1 MFAKQ
6 SSVEYI
12 LEELGGHGP
21 AVGIEG
27 SGRVVQ
33 MGVCWFEK
41 ERNSPSSNN
50 SLLAV
55 GVGGAL
61 SASWHSSSAW
71 D

>member
-1 MFAKQ
+1 MFTKW

-12 LEELGGHGP
+12 PEEFGGHSP

-27 SGRVVQ
+27 SGRVVW
-33 MGVCWFEK
+33 MGVCQFEK

-55 GVGGAL
+55 SMGGAL
-61 SASWHSSSAW
+61 STSWHSLSAW